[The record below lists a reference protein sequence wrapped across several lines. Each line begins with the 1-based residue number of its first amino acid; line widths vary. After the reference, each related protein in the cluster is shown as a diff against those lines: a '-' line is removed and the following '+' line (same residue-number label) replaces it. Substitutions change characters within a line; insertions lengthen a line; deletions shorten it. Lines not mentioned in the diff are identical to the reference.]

1 VLLSVTNTREGFGF
15 ALPNETNTTDFVRQ
29 MFPYFYREADQAAN
43 YYTAL
48 DATIPQASDQ
58 AVAIMG
64 ECSHVLLVPC
74 NEGRYQAVDSS
85 NLYLP
90 NVLLTQGIQR

>member
-1 VLLSVTNTREGFGF
+1 MILSVTNTLEGFGF

-29 MFPYFYREADQAAN
+29 MFPYFNATQTDQAAS

-48 DATIPQASDQ
+48 DATIPQASEQ

-64 ECSHVLLVPC
+64 ECSHVPLI
-74 NEGRYQAVDSS
+74 
-85 NLYLP
+85 LY
-90 NVLLTQGIQR
+90 NKGCY